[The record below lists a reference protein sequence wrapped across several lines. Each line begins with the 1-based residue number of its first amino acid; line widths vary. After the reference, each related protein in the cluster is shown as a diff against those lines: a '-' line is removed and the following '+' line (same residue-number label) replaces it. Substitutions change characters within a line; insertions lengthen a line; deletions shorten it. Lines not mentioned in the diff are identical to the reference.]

1 MRNAYIATILASLLL
16 LASCTT
22 TQRAKPI
29 SLEVTG
35 KPVTEMLTISLSEA
49 ELFEAGYT
57 YGQWVLLEIE
67 GVVLKAKIAPAPAA
81 LTSTLVP
88 HEETSTLYAPLAIK
102 EGGKGIMAPYR
113 EPSGPSSS
121 VSFSGSFVFTL

>member
-1 MRNAYIATILASLLL
+1 MRNIYIATILASLLL

-22 TQRAKPI
+22 TQRAKPL
-29 SLEVTG
+29 SLEVEG

-49 ELFEAGYT
+49 ELLEAGYT

-67 GVVLKAKIAPAPAA
+67 GVVLKAKIARAPVAGV
-81 LTSTLVP
+81 STLVP
-88 HEETSTLYAPLAIK
+88 RQEASTLYAPMAIK
-102 EGGKGIMAPYR
+102 EGGKGLMVPYR